1 MACDSQRV
9 GVGAGGAIAGHLAVL
24 RGGVCVEAREVG
36 QVDPLGRRPLDALH
50 HGAGVVEAGIVRTA
64 VGVHGEEEQGVAL
77 GGLHCRARQNR
88 ARQGQG
94 DGGWNR
100 SPRGDR
106 YLPTVAG
113 TLWMVPSWRPC
124 GCIHACGELPTQPME
139 HARQSPPVSFFSV
152 AGAVPA
158 RYPLAQSDQE
168 SSLGVSSLAVGNTVS
183 PPSVTLLRYM
193 STVA

>member
-1 MACDSQRV
+1 MEKKSRASPLE
-9 GVGAGGAIAGHLAVL
+9 GFTAG
-24 RGGVCVEAREVG
+24 RGRTGPDKGKATG
-36 QVDPLGRRPLDALH
+36 GR
-50 HGAGVVEAGIVRTA
+50 
-64 VGVHGEEEQGVAL
+64 
-77 GGLHCRARQNR
+77 
-88 ARQGQG
+88 
-94 DGGWNR
+94 GWNR

-113 TLWMVPSWRPC
+113 TLWMVPSWRPR